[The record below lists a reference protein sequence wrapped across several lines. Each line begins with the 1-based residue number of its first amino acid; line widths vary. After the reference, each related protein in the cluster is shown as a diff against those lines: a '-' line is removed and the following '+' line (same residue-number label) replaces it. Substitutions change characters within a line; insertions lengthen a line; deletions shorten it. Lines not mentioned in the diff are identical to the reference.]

1 MASNKPE
8 PGGGVQQSK
17 EGNEAVAI
25 KSSPAMSRKQ
35 KEWEDKLNA
44 DKAGS
49 QTNAEDFTK
58 QFMQDMYKE
67 SSLTKH
73 EDTLKEEKKQVIIGN
88 LNL

>member
-1 MASNKPE
+1 MTPNKPE
-8 PGGGVQQSK
+8 PSGVIQQSR
-17 EGNEAVAI
+17 EGNQAVAV
-25 KSSPAMSRKQ
+25 KSSPAMNRKQ

-67 SSLTKH
+67 STLTKH
-73 EDTLKEEKKQVIIGN
+73 EETLKEEKNHVIMGN
-88 LNL
+88 LDR